1 MIQLI
6 KAVTVAS
13 MLQIQIEIKW
23 YENDFVKLAKIH
35 HNFNLTEIKKQQKLH
50 PAINAYKTKSIQN
63 PFDAIVLKYKGTSV
77 LKPLIS
83 FIYEAVI
90 WLHLLFEACSH

>member
-1 MIQLI
+1 M
-6 KAVTVAS
+6 
-13 MLQIQIEIKW
+13 
-23 YENDFVKLAKIH
+23 
-35 HNFNLTEIKKQQKLH
+35 TEIKKQQKLH

-83 FIYEAVI
+83 FIYETEYDYIYYLKLALI
-90 WLHLLFEACSH
+90 NPFL

>member
-1 MIQLI
+1 MP
-6 KAVTVAS
+6 
-13 MLQIQIEIKW
+13 
-23 YENDFVKLAKIH
+23 

-50 PAINAYKTKSIQN
+50 PAINAYKSKSIQN
-63 PFDAIVLKYKGTSV
+63 LFDATVLKYKGTSV

-90 WLHLLFEACSH
+90 WLHLFETCSH

>member
-83 FIYEAVI
+83 FIYEAVK
-90 WLHLLFEACSH
+90 WLHLFETCSH